1 MQNAVKFSQ
10 KGGLVKV
17 TVSFHPLKFRQIRQ
31 GQARGNPREKFCF
44 IVTEIEDSGNGIK
57 KDQINSLFQMFNGGS
72 RNSNRTKGVG
82 LGLSTAR
89 SLSHA
94 LQGAISLQTK
104 EGVGTK
110 VTFSSIALYEEE

>member
-1 MQNAVKFSQ
+1 MQNAVKFTQ
-10 KGGLVKV
+10 KGGHVKL
-17 TVSFHPLKFRQIRQ
+17 TVSFHPLKFRWIKLE
-31 GQARGNPREKFCF
+31 QARNNLRDRFGF

-57 KDQINSLFQMFNGGS
+57 KDQINSLFRMFKGAS

-94 LQGAISLQTK
+94 L
-104 EGVGTK
+104 
-110 VTFSSIALYEEE
+110 